1 MQQIFVITKGE
12 TLWFSGR
19 KWSDERP
26 DAMEFA
32 TLDEAEAAIDGIAGV
47 ELSQDEI
54 GQWKQTDEGPVWQ
67 RITVEAEDKP
77 DAETIAQLKARGF
90 RWSPTEGAWQRML
103 NNAGIWAAKTVVDW
117 LTARAA

>member
-47 ELSQDEI
+47 ELSEDEI

-77 DAETIAQLKARGF
+77 DA
-90 RWSPTEGAWQRML
+90 
-103 NNAGIWAAKTVVDW
+103 D
-117 LTARAA
+117 